1 MKNVILKAEKLCK
14 SFANEGTQNH
24 VLDNVDLE
32 LYAGDFTVIM
42 GSSGSGKS
50 TLLYSLSGMDTP
62 TSGKVVYKDS
72 EITGLSEKKLAVF
85 RSMEF
90 GFVFQQ
96 VHLVSNLSILE
107 NVLVPGYMD
116 KKKTKDEVKKKAE
129 ELLLQ
134 MNIAD
139 AAGRL
144 PSQVSGGEAQRAAI
158 ARAVINEPGI
168 LFADEP
174 TGALNRKNTQD
185 VLTLL
190 TDINRNGQSILMV
203 THDVRAAL
211 RGNRL
216 LYLEDGK
223 ICGEMELP
231 AFDEKDM
238 KNREIQV
245 NAWLS
250 SMHW

>member
-1 MKNVILKAEKLCK
+1 MKKTILQAEKLCK

-32 LYAGDFTVIM
+32 IYEGDFTIIM

-62 TSGKVVYKDS
+62 TSGKVTYKDS
-72 EITGLSEKKLAVF
+72 EITGLSEKKLAAF

-96 VHLVSNLSILE
+96 VHLVSNLSLLE

-116 KKKTKDEVKKKAE
+116 RQKTKEEVKQRAHA
-129 ELLLQ
+129 LLSQ
-134 MNIAD
+134 MNIENAE
-139 AAGRL
+139 GRL

-231 AFDEKDM
+231 VFDEKDI

>member
-1 MKNVILKAEKLCK
+1 MKKIILKSEKLCK
-14 SFANEGTQNH
+14 SFASEGNQNH
-24 VLDNVDLE
+24 VLDNIDLE
-32 LYAGDFTVIM
+32 LYEGDFTVIM

-50 TLLYSLSGMDTP
+50 TLLYSLSGMDAP
-62 TSGKVVYKDS
+62 TSGSVWYKDTQ
-72 EITGLSEKKLAVF
+72 ITGLSEKKLAAF
-85 RSMEF
+85 RSLEF

-96 VHLVSNLSILE
+96 VHLVSSLSLME

-116 KKKTKDEVKKKAE
+116 KKKTAPEVKERTLK
-129 ELLLQ
+129 LLEQ
-134 MNIAD
+134 MNIGEAKD
-139 AAGRL
+139 RL

-174 TGALNRKNTQD
+174 TGALNRKNTED

-190 TDINRNGQSILMV
+190 TDINGKGQSILMV

-223 ICGEMELP
+223 ICGEMVLP
-231 AFDEKDM
+231 PFDEKDI
-238 KNREIQV
+238 KDRETQV